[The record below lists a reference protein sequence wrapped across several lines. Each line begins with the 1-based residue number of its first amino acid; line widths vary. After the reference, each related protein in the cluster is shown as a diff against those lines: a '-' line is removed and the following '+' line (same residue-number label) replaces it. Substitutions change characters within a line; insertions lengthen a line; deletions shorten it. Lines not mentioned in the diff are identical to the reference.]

1 MLRLEMRRNT
11 VYNSVVSTR
20 HSILSEVDMHKD
32 DFIREDLERV
42 FNAMV
47 KEGYDP
53 IKQFSG
59 FILSEDPTY
68 IPVTDG
74 ARNIIRSHERDEML
88 AVFIKTYFEKD

>member
-1 MLRLEMRRNT
+1 
-11 VYNSVVSTR
+11 
-20 HSILSEVDMHKD
+20 MHKD